1 MRDQREFYRSNEFQ
15 IVGLRGGGV
24 AFDVIHILLSFP
36 DFNIDAALEAAVRQ
50 ATSAYDAKRK
60 TLCLSAVEHEGVT
73 KEFVKKQ
80 QLSPDA
86 IFQLSFQL
94 GFYKHRGF
102 IPVTYESCSTSAFRH
117 GRTETVRP
125 ATAQTKLAIEAICSG
140 KATPEEVRKLI
151 DEASKTHN
159 QLTKEAALGQG
170 FDRHM
175 FALKNMALQNNQAL
189 HAVYEDPVFQK
200 NNKFTLST
208 STLHGEA
215 FIAGGFAPVI
225 EDGFGLGYG
234 MPEKNFG
241 VLISSYRSH
250 TNGEELARCLKEG
263 LDQIVE
269 ILQRCEPPPAK

>member
-1 MRDQREFYRSNEFQ
+1 M
-15 IVGLRGGGV
+15 VL
-24 AFDVIHILLSFP
+24 AP
-36 DFNIDAALEAAVRQ
+36 DFRISAEIEQAVRK
-50 ATSAYDAKRK
+50 ATSAYDIKRQS
-60 TLCLSAVEHEGVT
+60 LSLSAVEHEGVT
-73 KEFVKKQ
+73 KEFIKKQ
-80 QLSPDA
+80 KLSPDA

-94 GFYKHRGF
+94 GFYKHKGF

-125 ATAQTKLAIEAICSG
+125 ATRQTKEAIEAICSG
-140 KATPEEVRKLI
+140 KANPEEVRKLI

-175 FALKNMALQNNQAL
+175 FAMKNIALRNNL
-189 HAVYEDPVFQK
+189 TTHAVYEDPVFQK
-200 NNKFTLST
+200 NNRFTLST

-215 FIAGGFAPVI
+215 FLAGGFAPVI
-225 EDGFGLGYG
+225 DDGFGLGYG

-241 VLISSYRSH
+241 VLISSYETH

-269 ILQRCEPPPAK
+269 ILQRCEPPSLK

>member
-1 MRDQREFYRSNEFQ
+1 MSFSSQ
-15 IVGLRGGGV
+15 IIQISQK
-24 AFDVIHILLSFP
+24 FSP
-36 DFNIDAALEAAVRQ
+36 DFRVNAALEETARK
-50 ATSAYDAKRK
+50 ATSDYDAKRNG
-60 TLCLSAVEHEGVT
+60 LLLSAVEHEGVT
-73 KEFVKKQ
+73 KDFIKKQ
-80 QLSPDA
+80 KLSPDA

-94 GFYKHRGF
+94 AFYKQKGF

-125 ATAQTKLAIEAICSG
+125 ATAQTKRAIEAICSRE
-140 KATPEEVRKLI
+140 ASPEEVRKLI

-170 FDRHM
+170 FDRHL
-175 FALKNMALQNNQAL
+175 FALKNVALQNDL
-189 HAVYEDPVFQK
+189 PVHAIYEDPVFLK

-225 EDGFGLGYG
+225 PDGFGLGYG

-241 VLISSYRSH
+241 VLISSYKSH
-250 TNGEELARCLKEG
+250 TDGDGLAQCLKDG

-269 ILQRCEPPPAK
+269 ILQSCKAEAPK